1 MAVNNAR
8 VGLLGGSFDP
18 VHRTHIA
25 LALAARTALNLDRV
39 QLIPAAQPW
48 QRGPLRA
55 SSEDRLRMLE
65 LACRNDPALG
75 INTLEL
81 AREGATYTIDTLES
95 LPPASHY
102 VWILGADQLAN
113 FCSWHRWQDILRR
126 TQLAVAQRPGLSSS
140 PPAALAQRLAQN
152 GQTLLHIPFEPSSI
166 SATAI
171 RQRLAKGEAVD
182 DMLDPLV
189 LDYIR
194 ARDLY
199 HDPAATPDAT
209 DPL

>member
-1 MAVNNAR
+1 MVISTR
-8 VGLLGGSFDP
+8 IGLLGGSFDP

-25 LALAARTALNLDRV
+25 LAHAARTALNLDQV

-48 QRGPLRA
+48 QRSPLLA
-55 SSEDRLRMLE
+55 SSADRLHMLE
-65 LACRNDPALG
+65 LACRDKPMLS

-81 AREGATYTIDTLES
+81 TRQGATYTIETLES
-95 LPPASHY
+95 LPDTAHY
-102 VWILGADQLAN
+102 VWILGTDQLAN
-113 FCSWHRWQDILRR
+113 FCSWHRWQDILSRA
-126 TQLAVAQRPGLSSS
+126 QLAVAQRPGTSSS
-140 PPAALAQRLAQN
+140 PPTALAQTLEQN
-152 GQTLLHIPFEPSSI
+152 GQTLLLIPFEPSPI

-171 RQRLAKGEAVD
+171 RQKLAKGDTVD

-194 ARDLY
+194 AHNLY
-199 HDPAATPDAT
+199 LDPAGTPGIT

>member
-1 MAVNNAR
+1 MAISAR
-8 VGLLGGSFDP
+8 IGLLGGSFDP

-25 LALAARTALNLDRV
+25 LAHAARAALELDQV

-48 QRGPLRA
+48 QRSPLLA
-55 SSEDRLRMLE
+55 SSEDRLHMLQ
-65 LACRNDPALG
+65 LACRDEPFLS

-81 AREGATYTIDTLES
+81 TRQGDTYTIDTLDS
-95 LPPASHY
+95 LPDTAHY

-113 FCSWHRWQDILRR
+113 FCSWHRWRDILTH
-126 TQLAVAQRPGLSSS
+126 TQLAVAQRPGLSAS
-140 PPAALAQRLAQN
+140 PPEALAQALEQN
-152 GQTLLHIPFEPSSI
+152 GQSLLHIPFELSDI
-166 SATAI
+166 SATTI
-171 RQRLAKGEAVD
+171 RQKLAKEEAVD

-199 HDPAATPDAT
+199 LDPA
-209 DPL
+209 